1 MVSQNIYIIFL
12 LTQYYSHL
20 ILPPFLCKKRSETLP
35 VCSSR
40 SLWSLKLFGVCHVL
54 RSTLKFGGLKSTNT
68 SPLFPPVK
76 GPHHPISQMW
86 KLRRRRAKASPLW
99 SQYTNSKHVTS
110 PHHFQRCQGLPGPFA
125 VTYTGP
131 LMDRHPLYAST
142 STLPLK
148 LDQSAWF
155 RLRSRPFSPALMAA
169 PRVSNYNKE
178 GRSQDSLA
186 ISQDQISFN
195 SF

>member
-1 MVSQNIYIIFL
+1 MVPEAL
-12 LTQYYSHL
+12 
-20 ILPPFLCKKRSETLP
+20 
-35 VCSSR
+35 R
-40 SLWSLKLFGVCHVL
+40 SLSHTKKHTEVW
-54 RSTLKFGGLKSTNT
+54 GLKSINT
-68 SPLFPPVK
+68 SSLFPPMK
-76 GPHHPISQMW
+76 GSHHPVSQMW
-86 KLRRRRAKASPLW
+86 KLRQRRAKASPLW
-99 SQYTNSKHVTS
+99 SQCTNNKHVTS

-125 VTYTGP
+125 VTYTVP
-131 LMDRHPLYAST
+131 LMERHPLYAST

-195 SF
+195 SFNTGYVQIAGEGLVVGSRNLCFLILPLPNC